1 MNASEYLAQ
10 LPERGRVYIA
20 GPMRG
25 LPNLNKDAFYIA
37 ERNWRKAGWLV
48 VNPAKL
54 DSTADDMT
62 FAGCMRRDIKKITV
76 CHALAILP
84 GIEKSE
90 GGNIEEFISL
100 VIGNR
105 VFDANTFE
113 EVDLVYERV
122 YVRRSGDNNRFTWPK
137 ISGEEEGYTDLG
149 GWKANP
155 AGFLTP
161 GQQMR

>member
-84 GIEKSE
+84 GIEESE

-100 VIGNR
+100 VIGNK

-113 EVDLVYERV
+113 GVELVYERV
-122 YVRRSGDNNRFTWPK
+122 YVRRAEDNNRSAGDQTG
-137 ISGEEEGYTDLG
+137 SEGEGHFDNA
-149 GWKANP
+149 GWLRLY
-155 AGFLTP
+155 AGHLASD
-161 GQQMR
+161 

>member
-1 MNASEYLAQ
+1 MNAAEYLAQ

-54 DSTADDMT
+54 DSTADDLS
-62 FAGCMRRDIKKITV
+62 FAACMRRDIKKIMV

-84 GIEKSE
+84 GIEASE
-90 GGNIEEFISL
+90 GGNIEEFVSL
-100 VIGNR
+100 VVGNK
-105 VFDANTFE
+105 VFDAGTFE
-113 EVDLVYERV
+113 EVELVYERV
-122 YVRRSGDNNRFTWPK
+122 YVRRAGDNNGTTWIK
-137 ISGEEEGYTDLG
+137 TGGSKERYRDLG
-149 GWKANP
+149 IWKDDI
-155 AGFLTP
+155 AGFIAS
-161 GQQMR
+161 GQREG

>member
-100 VIGNR
+100 VIGNK

-113 EVDLVYERV
+113 GVELVYERV
-122 YVRRSGDNNRFTWPK
+122 YVRRSGDNNRSAGYK
-137 ISGEEEGYTDLG
+137 AGGSEERYTDFG
-149 GWKANP
+149 GWQHDST
-155 AGFLTP
+155 GHIVIS
-161 GQQMR
+161 Q